1 MAVLTQDQM
10 SLTITASPDGCVDYV
25 RIRGDVDMSDSL
37 GLAAQRLIAANAGLV
52 YVDLGG
58 ITFMGSTLASFL
70 VRVANSG
77 RARRNLVLCRPTPM
91 ALRVIQLTGLDKLAN
106 VRSDLPLW
114 PADDGGAHGDAGG
127 AHEDMRDG
135 ASKTS
140 AEGAPVDWRDRAA
153 CRSEDPELF
162 FPIGTTDIAVAQ
174 LQKAKAVCRTCPVKQ
189 PCLDWAL
196 HSEPIGQIAGVCA
209 GLSEDERRALRREAA
224 RASQPSLAG
233 PEPFDM
239 PD

>member
-10 SLTITASPDGCVDYV
+10 RLTITASPDKCVDYV
-25 RIRGDVDMSDSL
+25 RIRGDVDMSDSRGL
-37 GLAAQRLIAANAGLV
+37 SLAAQRLIAANAGLV

-70 VRVANSG
+70 VHVANSG

-91 ALRVIQLTGLDKLAN
+91 ALRVIQLTGLDKLAR
-106 VRSDLPLW
+106 VRPDLPVG
-114 PADDGGAHGDAGG
+114 PADDGGAHGDAL
-127 AHEDMRDG
+127 DG
-135 ASKTS
+135 ATKP
-140 AEGAPVDWRDRAA
+140 APKGANVDWRDRGA
-153 CRSEDPELF
+153 CRRQDPELF
-162 FPIGTTDIAVAQ
+162 FPIGTTDLAVAQ
-174 LQKAKAVCRTCPVKQ
+174 LQKAKAVCRTCPVKE

-209 GLSEDERRALRREAA
+209 GLSEDERRALRRTAA
-224 RASQPSLAG
+224 RAPQPSLAG